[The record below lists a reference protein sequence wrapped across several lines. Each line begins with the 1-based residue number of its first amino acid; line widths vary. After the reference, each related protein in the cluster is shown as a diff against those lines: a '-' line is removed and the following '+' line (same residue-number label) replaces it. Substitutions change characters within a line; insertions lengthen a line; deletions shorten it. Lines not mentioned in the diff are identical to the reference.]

1 MEKIY
6 SRKRIRLPYI
16 NFKNFNRFPRGRLD
30 IKKRIT
36 SEILLTITIAIFAM
50 VMIINAINPIIDKIC
65 VDESRNKATLIA
77 NKMTTEVMKDYNY
90 EDLVTINRDDDGN
103 VSMLEANIMKINA
116 IASDVAVKIQEEIN
130 ENSGSKVHI
139 KLRQFDRH

>member
-1 MEKIY
+1 
-6 SRKRIRLPYI
+6 
-16 NFKNFNRFPRGRLD
+16 
-30 IKKRIT
+30 
-36 SEILLTITIAIFAM
+36 
-50 VMIINAINPIIDKIC
+50 
-65 VDESRNKATLIA
+65 
-77 NKMTTEVMKDYNY
+77 MTTEVMKDYNY

-139 KLRQFDRH
+139 KLRKFDRH